1 MRFPTRRP
9 VHAAA
14 AAAVAALVALALVHP
29 ASAADLAE
37 LKARAQALGDQV
49 SALETRLEKL
59 SGREAE
65 LDRRIADA
73 SAEIG
78 TLELELRNQEQAA
91 DAARDLV
98 VERVVEAYKGSTT
111 SDRLALVL
119 AAEDMTDAIEAAAV
133 TGHAAEADAE
143 ALAELLAEQEDV
155 EAAQARVDARKQALL
170 AAQAEAATLA
180 EQAEVA
186 LAERSEVLDE
196 LTDEVAELER
206 QAREAAAAA
215 ARPDQAFLD
224 LLSPAGPAP
233 GIPDGFV
240 GTGVTFE
247 GLASW
252 YGPGFEGNLTAS
264 GDVFDS
270 SLYTAASKELPLGTW
285 LHVEY
290 NGRGVVVLVN
300 DRGPYVEPRILDL
313 SRGAAQAIGM
323 EHAGVG
329 WVKAEILLKR

>member
-1 MRFPTRRP
+1 MSFPRRRP
-9 VHAAA
+9 LHA
-14 AAAVAALVALALVHP
+14 AAAVAVAGLVAVALVAP

-37 LKARAQALGDQV
+37 LQARAQALGDQV
-49 SALETRLEKL
+49 STLETKLESL
-59 SGREAE
+59 SERDAE
-65 LDRRIADA
+65 LDDEIASV

-78 TLELELRNQEQAA
+78 RLELELGDREEDA
-91 DAARDLV
+91 DVARDV
-98 VERVVEAYKGSTT
+98 IVERVVEAYKGSTT

-119 AAEDMTDAIEAAAV
+119 SAEDLTDAIEAAEL
-133 TGHAAEADAE
+133 TGHAADADAE
-143 ALAELLAEQEDV
+143 ALSELLAQQEAL
-155 EAAQARVDARKQALL
+155 EAAQARVDERKQALL
-170 AAQAEAATLA
+170 VAEAEAEALA
-180 EQAEVA
+180 EQAQSA
-186 LAERSEVLDE
+186 LTERNAVLEE
-196 LTDEVAELER
+196 LGDEVAELER
-206 QAREAAAAA
+206 RAREAAAAA
-215 ARPDQAFLD
+215 ARPDQAFVD
-224 LLSPAGPAP
+224 LLSPAGPTL

-285 LHVEY
+285 LYVEY
-290 NGRGVVVLVN
+290 NGRGVVVLIN

-329 WVKAEILLKR
+329 WVKAEILLKK

>member
-1 MRFPTRRP
+1 MSIPRRRP

-14 AAAVAALVALALVHP
+14 AALVAALVALAVVQP

-37 LKARAQALGDQV
+37 LQARAQALGEQV
-49 SALETRLEKL
+49 SALETRLERL

-65 LDRRIADA
+65 LGEKISDV

-78 TLELELRNQEQAA
+78 LLELELGDREEAA
-91 DAARDLV
+91 HVARDAV
-98 VERVVEAYKGSTT
+98 VERVVEAYKGSATT
-111 SDRLALVL
+111 DRLALVL
-119 AAEDMTDAIEAAAV
+119 AAEDVNAAIEAAEM
-133 TGHAAEADAE
+133 TGHAADADAE
-143 ALAELLAEQEDV
+143 ALQELLEEQEALEDAQTRVDDRKQELLAAESEAETLAQE
-155 EAAQARVDARKQALL
+155 
-170 AAQAEAATLA
+170 AEA
-180 EQAEVA
+180 A
-186 LAERSEVLDE
+186 LAERSAVLEE
-196 LTDEVAELER
+196 LSGEVAELER
-206 QAREAAAAA
+206 QARQAAAAA

-240 GTGVTFE
+240 STGVAFE

-285 LHVEY
+285 LYVEY
-290 NGRGVVVLVN
+290 NGRGVVVLIN

-329 WVKAEILLKR
+329 WVRAEILLKK